1 VKKIELPMELR
12 ARDVVLAPVGDRLH
26 YDAPKGALTPEL
38 RQALAEHKAE
48 LLAELAAEEADR
60 RD

>member
-1 VKKIELPMELR
+1 MELR